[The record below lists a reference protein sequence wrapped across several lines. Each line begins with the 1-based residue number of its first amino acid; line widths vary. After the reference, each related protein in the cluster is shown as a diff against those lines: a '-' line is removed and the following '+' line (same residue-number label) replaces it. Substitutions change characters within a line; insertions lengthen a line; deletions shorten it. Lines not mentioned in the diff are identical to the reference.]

1 MPNQVSPE
9 PQAATVAIAASKNRD
24 FRRASIGLGEQPNLQ
39 ALTIAHLPISLRNR
53 YKPEVEWF
61 DDHDLDLLSAAYT
74 DHVSA
79 LGNLEANITSFHE
92 NLMPDPKGG
101 ITPTEL
107 ANLNSRLLCKIA
119 KTVKPYMKLARVGS
133 TVRIGLCVFL
143 SYQDMV
149 SDVGVAIQFRRA
161 GQLGWFNLSIGFV
174 VGAAASHAVFSL
186 VNNRNRPLSVKIRGV
201 VLSFLLLN
209 PLLDGYAVWTGEPQH
224 PDATFTPGVMLGGTR
239 SIE

>member
-1 MPNQVSPE
+1 M
-9 PQAATVAIAASKNRD
+9 A
-24 FRRASIGLGEQPNLQ
+24 
-39 ALTIAHLPISLRNR
+39 
-53 YKPEVEWF
+53 
-61 DDHDLDLLSAAYT
+61 
-74 DHVSA
+74 
-79 LGNLEANITSFHE
+79 
-92 NLMPDPKGG
+92 
-101 ITPTEL
+101 
-107 ANLNSRLLCKIA
+107 
-119 KTVKPYMKLARVGS
+119 
-133 TVRIGLCVFL
+133 
-143 SYQDMV
+143 

-239 SIE
+239 SIELAVESLPESILLIRRPDPRLTLISQEPHKEFS